1 MTAPPA
7 ADRRVAEA
15 GETAAFRLAKPDL
28 AMLREYVAAL
38 RRGWS
43 PDTVRGAAAAREEL
57 QRIRDDPAKFIA
69 LLDDPEGKGDPVTL
83 PDGSVVP
90 RLPGFR
96 RWLWDGTFCGS
107 IGFRWQ
113 PGTPDLPSYVLGHI
127 GYAVVPWKRGRGYAK
142 RALAL
147 LLWEVRATGLPFV
160 ELTTDPEN
168 IASQAVILANGGH
181 LVERFCEPSAYGGK
195 EALRFRIALP
205 STPAE

>member
-1 MTAPPA
+1 MKSPPA
-7 ADRRVAEA
+7 TSAVAEDAA
-15 GETAAFRLAKPDL
+15 GFRLAKPDL
-28 AMLREYVAAL
+28 TMLPEYVAAL

-43 PDTVRGAAAAREEL
+43 PDTVREAESAREEL
-57 QRIRDDPAKFIA
+57 ARIRDDPAKFVA
-69 LLDDPEGKGDPVTL
+69 LLDDPEAKGGPVTL

-113 PGTPDLPSYVLGHI
+113 PGRPDLPPQVLGHI

-147 LLWEVRATGLPFV
+147 LLSEVRATGLPFV
-160 ELTTDPEN
+160 ELITDPDN
-168 IASQAVILANGGH
+168 MASQAVILANGGY
-181 LVERFCEPSAYGGK
+181 LVERFREPPAYGGN
-195 EALRFRIALP
+195 EALRFRITL
-205 STPAE
+205 